1 MRNLIIFGI
10 FVIAMI
16 LVQFAQA
23 QTVDDVVDKYVA
35 AMGGKEKLASLKTI
49 KMEGS
54 MSVQGTDLAITS
66 TRSHMVGLRLDIEVM
81 GMANYQVANRTKGS
95 AFWPIRGKTEPEEME
110 PEQFKS
116 AQNQMDAQ
124 GALFNYREKGTAVEL
139 VGKETVD
146 GVEAY
151 NLKVTF
157 KNGISS
163 NYYIDT
169 KTSRLVKTSSKMTV
183 NGQETDIS
191 TSYSDYKQNADGYW
205 FAYSVTSPQGTVV
218 YDKISTNIPVDE
230 SLFKN

>member
-1 MRNLIIFGI
+1 MRNLIIFGLFI
-10 FVIAMI
+10 IAMI

-23 QTVDDVVDKYVA
+23 QSVDDVVDKYIA
-35 AMGGKEKLASLKTI
+35 AMGGKEKLAALKTI

-54 MSVQGTDLAITS
+54 MSVQGTDLSITN
-66 TRSHMVGLRLDIEVM
+66 TRSHMVGLRMDIDVM
-81 GMANYQVANRTKGS
+81 GMSNYQVANRTKGS
-95 AFWPIRGKTEPEEME
+95 AFWPVRGKTEPEDMD

-116 AQNQMDAQ
+116 AQNQMDVQ
-124 GALFNYREKGTAVEL
+124 GALFNYREKGTAAEL

-157 KNGISS
+157 KNGLVS

-169 KTSRLVKTSSKMTV
+169 KTSRIVKTSGKLNI
-183 NGQETDIS
+183 NGQEVEVVS
-191 TSYSDYKQNADGYW
+191 SYSDYKQNADGYW
-205 FAYSVTSPQGTVV
+205 FAYSVTTTQGTIV